1 LHKAIRIFLSAALV
15 FIPGKL
21 WMQTS
26 HPSEQASIS
35 AGQVS
40 FYTVPLACDAARGL
54 GCGSLAKPVLLS
66 LEKKKT
72 IQEAWLNHRG
82 TTLAI
87 VWEQGTNSEARSAEI
102 QSLADDHS
110 ISLHELRGE
119 QRDESLRSFTSKQGW
134 YRGAEVDRLSE
145 QEAAIIVGRLIRRAA
160 LKAPTIADK
169 SATLKA
175 ALTKVLQEQLI
186 NCTSTQC
193 REDCRKKLA
202 DVAQQNLKR
211 PGIQCSHG
219 GGEAGLSAQ
228 RFRAVIANDLTRC
241 LLQDSRVLRH
251 ILSVSDRKG
260 LFDGQQ
266 NGAVVSRN
274 PALAGFE

>member
-1 LHKAIRIFLSAALV
+1 MLHKAIRIFLSAALV

-40 FYTVPLACDAARGL
+40 FYTVPLACHAARGL

-72 IQEAWLNHRG
+72 IQEAWLNRGG

-145 QEAAIIVGRLIRRAA
+145 QEAAIIVDRLIRRAA

-193 REDCRKKLA
+193 LEDCRKKLA
-202 DVAQQNLKR
+202 DVAHQNLND
-211 PGIQCSHG
+211 QEFNALM
-219 GGEAGLSAQ
+219 EAGKRGYQ
-228 RFRAVIANDLTRC
+228 PI
-241 LLQDSRVLRH
+241 
-251 ILSVSDRKG
+251 G
-260 LFDGQQ
+260 
-266 NGAVVSRN
+266 
-274 PALAGFE
+274 